1 MELCEAAKR
10 AAVAAV
16 WKEGVVEEARCI
28 DALDQIK
35 NSSITYQLLVSTQ
48 VIRHL
53 LPMLKHPSQKIQKL
67 AYDLISSW
75 RDMCWDV
82 EDVEYVA
89 VTKKAKLVENVKVEE
104 VTNGEEKRHDSGNVP
119 KKSISCMI
127 KCNYS
132 IREIVREKLYDALS
146 KVSDE
151 AADKVTIDL
160 VKACDPIQVAILVE
174 FAMYEKWGRSNGM
187 YKFKYRCLL
196 FNISDPENQ
205 DFRRNV
211 LLGHVKPET
220 IINMSAKEMAS
231 DKIQL
236 WNHHLDKDGALVTG
250 HIFPVGLSRK
260 IIVSDIY
267 ECGRCGHNKISYQH
281 SSILDDYNLTRHV
294 TCLNC
299 NQYWVSTNL
308 SFGVLP
314 I

>member
-1 MELCEAAKR
+1 MEKKVMDLCEAAKR

-104 VTNGEEKRHDSGNVP
+104 VTNGEERRHDSGNVP
-119 KKSISCMI
+119 KKLISCMI
-127 KCNYS
+127 KCNDC

-160 VKACDPIQVAILVE
+160 VKACDPIQVAILME
-174 FAMYEKWGRSNGM
+174 SA
-187 YKFKYRCLL
+187 
-196 FNISDPENQ
+196 IDPENQ

-250 HIFPVGLSRK
+250 HIFPVGLSRE